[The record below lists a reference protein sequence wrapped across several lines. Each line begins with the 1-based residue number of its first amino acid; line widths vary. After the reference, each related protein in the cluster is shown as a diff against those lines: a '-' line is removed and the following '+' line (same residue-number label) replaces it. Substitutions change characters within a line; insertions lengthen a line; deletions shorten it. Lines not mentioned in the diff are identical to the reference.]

1 MNNKQVYSIVG
12 LDELISC
19 YFIMSYGVC
28 YLKCF
33 CLFLFYLPV
42 LETKFQC
49 KRHCRLPLLPG
60 QPSLFSHP
68 QTSST
73 LDCSASRPRTTMVRT
88 SRRDVPHHA
97 TFTCTGQ
104 WQLLAA
110 SFASLSTIQCNLT
123 VGQIR
128 NKLTSLS
135 ASRGSK
141 SWNIGSGGSRG
152 GCSGKAGD
160 GGYVEGQLFTPTNGI
175 ASLHQKMTKHSS
187 IMTR

>member
-1 MNNKQVYSIVG
+1 MEFVTWNVFV
-12 LDELISC
+12 
-19 YFIMSYGVC
+19 
-28 YLKCF
+28 CF
-33 CLFLFYLPV
+33 CFICLSLRRSSNVNVTVRLPV
-42 LETKFQC
+42 
-49 KRHCRLPLLPG
+49 LPG